1 MHDIERAKYLI
12 DKLKQNYGFIEISF
26 VIKIKKEFYI
36 IDTSYAHKN
45 ISMTFGVIKEWS
57 ENQKAKLF
65 KIALENNQVTYI
77 LKDGDVKK
85 FYSEICKDDN
95 SEEAKNIKDIINKEK

>member
-45 ISMTFGVIKEWS
+45 ISMTFGVINLVGETFA
-57 ENQKAKLF
+57 QF
-65 KIALENNQVTYI
+65 FRTYSRQRQGRE
-77 LKDGDVKK
+77 L
-85 FYSEICKDDN
+85 S
-95 SEEAKNIKDIINKEK
+95 